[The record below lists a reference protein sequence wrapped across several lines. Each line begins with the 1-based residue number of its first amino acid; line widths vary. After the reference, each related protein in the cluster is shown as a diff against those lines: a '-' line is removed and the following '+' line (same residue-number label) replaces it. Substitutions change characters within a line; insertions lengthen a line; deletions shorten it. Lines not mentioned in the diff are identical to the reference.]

1 VTVRITGLIGSK
13 VYDRSGRGM
22 GEVHDVRLAQDGPP
36 IGSFGAALRVE
47 SLLFGASAIGVRLG
61 FARRDVRAP
70 WPIKTAFRTVHG
82 RMRAAG
88 WQDVAAIE
96 ERRVRLRAPANRLAP
111 GPAAGRTA
119 ARVLDAGLELL
130 DRQLIDVNGLLAGN
144 VDDLELTFPEEGH
157 GPPIVS
163 AILSG
168 PGALSRRI
176 GGKLG
181 GWLADVHERLQDC
194 DLEGPANIS
203 FGVVAHIDT
212 DVRQTISREHLGSM
226 RFADWA
232 RHTIIEK
239 IPGS

>member
-1 VTVRITGLIGSK
+1 VRITGLIGSQ
-13 VYDRSGRGM
+13 VVDREGREL

-70 WPIKTAFRTVHG
+70 WPIKGTFGAVHG

-88 WQDVAAIE
+88 WQDVEAIE
-96 ERRVRLRAPANRLAP
+96 DGRIRLRAPGDRLAP
-111 GPAAGRTA
+111 GPAARQTA

-130 DRQLIDVNGLLAGN
+130 DRQLIDADGFLAGN

-176 GGKLG
+176 GGRLG
-181 GWLADVHERLQDC
+181 LWLAGVHARLQDC
-194 DLEGPANIS
+194 DLEGPASIS
-203 FGVVAHIDT
+203 FGVVAQIET
-212 DVRQTISREHLGSM
+212 DVRLTISREHLGSM